1 MAPRIANDCFP
12 DEFLTVDYDTM
23 GPVGAPMPPGNMGGG
38 GGDTNTMAGTHA
50 ATGDLNLDNDGGGAA
65 AAAAMA
71 DVAELDAIPPHTA
84 GGANNTTTGTGG
96 GNNNNPT
103 AIENDPLSMGQP
115 AIAHSHSSA
124 SHGSNTAVGNN
135 TTMEGITTS
144 GTMGT
149 TITVTM
155 AAAAQQ
161 AWDQF
166 VAGQEAE
173 NQQQMQQLQ
182 MQQMQPMQHH
192 QPMAMEGI
200 TQHPQAM
207 SVGVGGSGGGR
218 HYSPSSIPQSV
229 SHSAAAS
236 FGAHLQHLHGSP
248 PVPASVLGGAGHH
261 HYHQPNSND
270 TTPTTYQ
277 QLLLQQQHRQDII
290 ANNASNNSNDP
301 LSVHSAPAATAM
313 NDSAAQVSALQH
325 QHHQQHQQHL
335 HSIAAQRR
343 ASSHPNGGAQA
354 IPGRAVPRASSFG
367 GFPTPV
373 VASSSAAHNNR
384 PSPLAPTLE
393 ELQGIHHQGMIVP
406 GVNNNTTVVGT
417 TPPHVATVSRSNSVT
432 SSLTGNS
439 AHSNSVHSSGASTTY
454 HRFLS
459 SLQYQ
464 TTSSSP
470 LEAIPPSEAGT
481 DDNTS
486 SPQETYASI
495 HSANEFS
502 LSSPDDDDEEEEESK
517 LSPTGAG
524 SSPINHN
531 SNGSSSSNSFTQSPK
546 LPYSPSLLDQTSFP
560 EEDNLSLALDDEDDQ
575 LGGAVGGDKY
585 SPIRKLD
592 WGDNHQDGAKMMDT
606 TADTT
611 MENSAVEGGLSSS
624 HGIISQGLSSHVIH
638 EDTALV
644 ADVPSPAHATMLRP
658 RPSPFATSSSG
669 ASNSNSSNGA
679 GVQAAQQEGDASAH
693 GVTPPSQRRGL
704 LVRNEAFEQSPTAR
718 PQYRHQISDV
728 SIASNDGSVQLHVT
742 PPPLSFG
749 TETTISDLTYY
760 AEKGCIVDV
769 LAALTNPHL
778 KTLGSRML
786 ADYAKMP
793 HRRVAVASNTRIL
806 EFVQCTAL
814 DIGAYSPPS
823 HDHVSK
829 YTSPTW
835 LGREYAVETVRSLTA
850 AEENDG
856 YLMNAPGLLP
866 MLALVARGGP
876 FIQHAPTQGYSSEPM
891 VVAVS
896 PPAFQEN
903 GTPGSRL
910 MLDNT
915 MGVASDKAR
924 LHACI
929 AIMNLSCGK
938 SNKIEITG
946 VSEVLEAMRDV
957 MLGRHF
963 STPPRDSRSST
974 RSSSTVADEA
984 RLKATTCI
992 KNLSNADANDAALLG
1007 TPGLVETLGYVAEAT
1022 CHTKKGAAT
1031 CTTHACLALMNLSI
1045 SKANKNRVF
1054 RTPGVMDALMA
1065 VITRTAPKAAPASSS
1080 GEQANTKDPNFE
1092 ARVKAC
1098 SALSNLAIGY
1108 DNKIPMFN
1116 YPGFVESILTVIRTD
1131 VAEARTKACSI
1142 LWSFAAEMKNQV
1154 PVVQRGDILPA
1165 LVSVAKEDTKTE
1177 ARFKC
1182 VAALTLL
1189 AESPENAVPLLRAGS
1204 LEPLMNVLQEAGPD
1218 PTQWRGQTASWCV
1231 GFLMNMAQC
1240 DDVVPALLQ
1249 EGIVDLLAP
1258 LLSLD
1263 HYQSL
1268 KAAMAVTFVC
1278 QYDTGDKTYN
1288 LLRQTENVIPKIV
1301 GLLHN
1306 TLSGR
1311 GGSGYKYGVFT
1322 LRSSV
1327 GCIASLAAGPDFMKE
1342 RIATNPVFESLL
1354 KVVEDFCVEGGTEGA
1369 IVGGGNNDTRSVTL
1383 AVRAL
1388 SLLVGHLIPEPHCA
1402 AMPFGPAM
1410 DDQLITALRS
1420 FELDT
1425 HPEIDAATRKLAYSA
1440 RIRIEG
1446 GKNLHGH
1453 QKDSVSSDSSPDD
1466 LSDDG
1471 GGIGLSL
1478 ARRFF
1483 PFPCGMNLH
1492 VPSDPTP
1499 ALPPPPAK
1507 GEDTMDISDDA
1518 ASASSGASG
1527 AVRTFLLTDSK
1538 TGRRFAVPCDPTGG
1552 RQFNDNRVWCF
1563 RRGRYCNG
1571 GEEPDSNFQWSDEL
1585 QAAYKAA
1592 LKDNDVSD
1600 SSQC

>member
-1 MAPRIANDCFP
+1 
-12 DEFLTVDYDTM
+12 
-23 GPVGAPMPPGNMGGG
+23 
-38 GGDTNTMAGTHA
+38 
-50 ATGDLNLDNDGGGAA
+50 
-65 AAAAMA
+65 MA
-71 DVAELDAIPPHTA
+71 D
-84 GGANNTTTGTGG
+84 
-96 GNNNNPT
+96 
-103 AIENDPLSMGQP
+103 
-115 AIAHSHSSA
+115 
-124 SHGSNTAVGNN
+124 
-135 TTMEGITTS
+135 
-144 GTMGT
+144 
-149 TITVTM
+149 
-155 AAAAQQ
+155 
-161 AWDQF
+161 
-166 VAGQEAE
+166 
-173 NQQQMQQLQ
+173 
-182 MQQMQPMQHH
+182 
-192 QPMAMEGI
+192 
-200 TQHPQAM
+200 
-207 SVGVGGSGGGR
+207 
-218 HYSPSSIPQSV
+218 
-229 SHSAAAS
+229 
-236 FGAHLQHLHGSP
+236 
-248 PVPASVLGGAGHH
+248 
-261 HYHQPNSND
+261 
-270 TTPTTYQ
+270 
-277 QLLLQQQHRQDII
+277 
-290 ANNASNNSNDP
+290 
-301 LSVHSAPAATAM
+301 
-313 NDSAAQVSALQH
+313 
-325 QHHQQHQQHL
+325 
-335 HSIAAQRR
+335 
-343 ASSHPNGGAQA
+343 
-354 IPGRAVPRASSFG
+354 
-367 GFPTPV
+367 
-373 VASSSAAHNNR
+373 
-384 PSPLAPTLE
+384 
-393 ELQGIHHQGMIVP
+393 
-406 GVNNNTTVVGT
+406 
-417 TPPHVATVSRSNSVT
+417 
-432 SSLTGNS
+432 
-439 AHSNSVHSSGASTTY
+439 
-454 HRFLS
+454 
-459 SLQYQ
+459 
-464 TTSSSP
+464 
-470 LEAIPPSEAGT
+470 
-481 DDNTS
+481 
-486 SPQETYASI
+486 
-495 HSANEFS
+495 NE
-502 LSSPDDDDEEEEESK
+502 DDEGK
-517 LSPTGAG
+517 
-524 SSPINHN
+524 
-531 SNGSSSSNSFTQSPK
+531 
-546 LPYSPSLLDQTSFP
+546 
-560 EEDNLSLALDDEDDQ
+560 
-575 LGGAVGGDKY
+575 GDKY
-585 SPIRKLD
+585 SPISKLHWD
-592 WGDNHQDGAKMMDT
+592 EQNENGKMDAT
-606 TADTT
+606 TTET
-611 MENSAVEGGLSSS
+611 SSPQGVAQGIAS
-624 HGIISQGLSSHVIH
+624 HAIH
-638 EDTALV
+638 EDSAL
-644 ADVPSPAHATMLRP
+644 ASDVVLPALNTLRP
-658 RPSPFATSSSG
+658 RPSTFARATSSNSGTSANSSSVCSSSQAGQAAHAG
-669 ASNSNSSNGA
+669 ASASS
-679 GVQAAQQEGDASAH
+679 S
-693 GVTPPSQRRGL
+693 L
-704 LVRNEAFEQSPTAR
+704 LTRNEAFELSPGR

-769 LAALTNPHL
+769 LAALTSSYL

-793 HRRVAVASNTRIL
+793 HRRVAVASNARIL

-814 DIGAYSPPS
+814 DIGGYDPANS
-823 HDHVSK
+823 SK
-829 YTSPTW
+829 YSSPTW

-850 AEENDG
+850 AEDNDK
-856 YLMNAPGLLP
+856 YLMNAPGLLQ

-876 FIQHAPTQGYSSEPM
+876 FVQQHGTQGYSSEPM
-891 VVAVS
+891 MVAV
-896 PPAFQEN
+896 PPPTFHDN
-903 GTPGSRL
+903 GNPGPRIS
-910 MLDNT
+910 LDGT

-963 STPPRDSRSST
+963 SAPPRTSQSST
-974 RSSSTVADEA
+974 RASSNISDEA

-992 KNLSNADANDAALLG
+992 KNLSNADANDAALLS

-1022 CHTKKGAAT
+1022 CHPKTGATT

-1054 RTPGVMDALMA
+1054 RTAGVMDSLMA
-1065 VITRTAPKAAPASSS
+1065 VITRTAPKAGSEPIN
-1080 GEQANTKDPNFE
+1080 GKDPNFE

-1131 VAEARTKACSI
+1131 TAEARTKACSI

-1165 LVSVAKEDTKTE
+1165 LVGVAKEDTKTE

-1278 QYDTGDKTYN
+1278 QYDTGDGTYN

-1327 GCIASLAAGPDFMKE
+1327 GCISSLAAGPDFMKE

-1354 KVVEDFCVEGGTEGA
+1354 KVVEDFCVDGGTDGA
-1369 IVGGGNNDTRSVTL
+1369 IVGGGRDDTRSVTL
-1383 AVRAL
+1383 AIRAL
-1388 SLLVGHLIPEPHCA
+1388 GLLVGHLIPEPHSA

-1410 DDQLITALRS
+1410 DDKLITALRS
-1420 FELDT
+1420 FELSS
-1425 HPEIDAATRKLAYSA
+1425 HPDIDDAKRKLAHDA

-1446 GKNLHGH
+1446 GKSLHGRR
-1453 QKDSVSSDSSPDD
+1453 KDSVSSDSSPDD

-1471 GGIGLSL
+1471 GGIGFSL

-1499 ALPPPPAK
+1499 AIPALPPPPPKA
-1507 GEDTMDISDDA
+1507 EDTMDVSDDA
-1518 ASASSGASG
+1518 ASASSAASN

-1552 RQFNDNRVWCF
+1552 RQFNDTRVWCF
-1563 RRGRYCNG
+1563 RRGRYCNK
-1571 GEEPDSNFQWSDEL
+1571 GEEPDSNFQWSDDLQTAYNAEL
-1585 QAAYKAA
+1585 QA
-1592 LKDNDVSD
+1592 NDVSD
-1600 SSQC
+1600 SSM

>member
-1 MAPRIANDCFP
+1 MPPRIANDCFP

-23 GPVGAPMPPGNMGGG
+23 GGMAGPIAPMPVG
-38 GGDTNTMAGTHA
+38 GTHNPDMNA
-50 ATGDLNLDNDGGGAA
+50 DQLQLDNDVGGAA
-65 AAAAMA
+65 EAAAAVAMA
-71 DVAELDAIPPHTA
+71 DAELDATA
-84 GGANNTTTGTGG
+84 IAAAGTATQGGDNNDP
-96 GNNNNPT
+96 N
-103 AIENDPLSMGQP
+103 AIENDPLSMGP
-115 AIAHSHSSA
+115 NPNNNTNIGHTSSHSSSYSQDHNHVVA
-124 SHGSNTAVGNN
+124 NNNMMNDNANSIAGN
-135 TTMEGITTS
+135 TTVHTANTM
-144 GTMGT
+144 GTMGS
-149 TITVTM
+149 TITVNM

-166 VAGQEAE
+166 VAGQEAQQVVQA
-173 NQQQMQQLQ
+173 QQQQQLQ
-182 MQQMQPMQHH
+182 QEQTQYPHQEQAVQDQQAV
-192 QPMAMEGI
+192 PMAMEGI
-200 TQHPQAM
+200 TD
-207 SVGVGGSGGGR
+207 GG
-218 HYSPSSIPQSV
+218 YSPSSISQ
-229 SHSAAAS
+229 AAS
-236 FGAHLQHLHGSP
+236 PSTTSLGVQHYRGSP
-248 PVPASVLGGAGHH
+248 PAPSNHL
-261 HYHQPNSND
+261 PNSND

-277 QLLLQQQHRQDII
+277 QLLLEQHRQDILNAGTPSLGH
-290 ANNASNNSNDP
+290 ANNDDP
-301 LSVHSAPAATAM
+301 TSVHSAPAEQ
-313 NDSAAQVSALQH
+313 AQPRSRRVS
-325 QHHQQHQQHL
+325 
-335 HSIAAQRR
+335 SITGTGHAV
-343 ASSHPNGGAQA
+343 
-354 IPGRAVPRASSFG
+354 PGRPVPRASSFG
-367 GFPTPV
+367 GFPTPPR
-373 VASSSAAHNNR
+373 ANIIAQGLA
-384 PSPLAPTLE
+384 PLAPAMEDLIE
-393 ELQGIHHQGMIVP
+393 ELVSDNAAAANM
-406 GVNNNTTVVGT
+406 
-417 TPPHVATVSRSNSVT
+417 TPMPMATVSRSNSVA
-432 SSLTGNS
+432 SSLTASLASGVHNS
-439 AHSNSVHSSGASTTY
+439 ANSNSSTY

-459 SLQYQ
+459 SFLGNQA
-464 TTSSSP
+464 TSP
-470 LEAIPPSEAGT
+470 LETIEPSDAEDG
-481 DDNTS
+481 
-486 SPQETYASI
+486 SPQETYGSI
-495 HSANEFS
+495 HSSSAF
-502 LSSPDDDDEEEEESK
+502 SSPATAANAGA
-517 LSPTGAG
+517 LSPDGDSKMSPGEHSA
-524 SSPINHN
+524 SSDGMSSHSGN
-531 SNGSSSSNSFTQSPK
+531 SHASFSHSPK

-560 EEDNLSLALDDEDDQ
+560 EEESLSIDVEEDVVDDLEN
-575 LGGAVGGDKY
+575 DKY
-585 SPIRKLD
+585 SPISKLD
-592 WGDNHQDGAKMMDT
+592 WNENADQGQGQEGGKESGAAHKGMDT

-611 MENSAVEGGLSSS
+611 MLS
-624 HGIISQGLSSHVIH
+624 QDVSSHVIH
-638 EDTALV
+638 EDSTLVTEALT
-644 ADVPSPAHATMLRP
+644 PSTNSTLRP
-658 RPSPFATSSSG
+658 RPSPFARANSTSSGVSP
-669 ASNSNSSNGA
+669 NSNNSTSHTNGVPTTVGGAHPSSSQTA
-679 GVQAAQQEGDASAH
+679 
-693 GVTPPSQRRGL
+693 PPQPRGML
-704 LVRNEAFEQSPTAR
+704 TRNEAFELSPTQR

-793 HRRVAVASNTRIL
+793 HRRVAVASNTMIL
-806 EFVQCTAL
+806 EFVQATAL
-814 DIGAYSPPS
+814 EIGSASSSCSRRKIMPFNYSPPS
-823 HDHVSK
+823 FDQVSK

-856 YLMNAPGLLP
+856 YLMNAPGLLQ

-876 FIQHAPTQGYSSEPM
+876 FVQHVAPPAGQGYSNDGM
-891 VVAVS
+891 VVAV
-896 PPAFQEN
+896 PPPEFADN
-903 GTPGSRL
+903 GTPGPRL
-910 MLDNT
+910 TMDNT

-938 SNKIEITG
+938 SNKVEITS
-946 VSEVLEAMRDV
+946 VTEILEGMRDV

-963 STPPRDSRSST
+963 TT
-974 RSSSTVADEA
+974 RQTRGLLGGSSSKSNNVAQEA

-992 KNLSNADANDAALLG
+992 KNLSNADANDAALLS

-1022 CHTKKGAAT
+1022 CHAKTGATT

-1065 VITRTAPKAAPASSS
+1065 VITRTAPKANAEPSS
-1080 GEQANTKDPNFE
+1080 NPKDPNFE

-1116 YPGFVESILTVIRTD
+1116 YPGFVESILTVIKTD
-1131 VAEARTKACSI
+1131 KAEARTKACSI

-1154 PVVQRGDILPA
+1154 PVVQRGDILPV

-1342 RIATNPVFESLL
+1342 RIATDPVFESLL
-1354 KVVEDFCVEGGTEGA
+1354 KVVEDFCVDGGTPGA
-1369 IVGGGNNDTRSVTL
+1369 IVGGGKDDTRSVTL

-1388 SLLVGHLIPEPHCA
+1388 SSLIGHLIPEPNCA

-1410 DDQLITALRS
+1410 DDQLITALGS
-1420 FELDT
+1420 FETSSHED
-1425 HPEIDAATRKLAYSA
+1425 IDYVTRKLAYSA
-1440 RIRIEG
+1440 RIRVEG
-1446 GKNLHGH
+1446 GKNLGGH
-1453 QKDSVSSDSSPDD
+1453 RKDSVSSDSSPDD

-1478 ARRFF
+1478 ARKFF

-1492 VPSDPTP
+1492 IPSDPTPPAP
-1499 ALPPPPAK
+1499 ALPPPPPK
-1507 GEDTMDISDDA
+1507 QEDTMDISDDA
-1518 ASASSGASG
+1518 ASATSGDGS

-1538 TGRRFAVPCDPTGG
+1538 TGRRFAVPCDPSGG

-1563 RRGRYCNG
+1563 RRGRFCND
-1571 GEEPDSNFQWSDEL
+1571 GELPDSNFLWSDEL
-1585 QAAYKAA
+1585 QVAYNAA
-1592 LKDNDVSD
+1592 LNGNVSD
-1600 SSQC
+1600 SSQG

>member
-1 MAPRIANDCFP
+1 MAPSPRIANDCYP

-23 GPVGAPMPPGNMGGG
+23 GPTAPMGGG
-38 GGDTNTMAGTHA
+38 GGNMAGTHPA
-50 ATGDLNLDNDGGGAA
+50 GDMGGEMNLDNDGAVAA
-65 AAAAMA
+65 ATAVAMA
-71 DVAELDAIPPHTA
+71 DAALDNAGPPIT
-84 GGANNTTTGTGG
+84 GGHNGG
-96 GNNNNPT
+96 GNGAPT
-103 AIENDPLSMGQP
+103 AIENDPLSMGQ
-115 AIAHSHSSA
+115 AGIAHSHSHS
-124 SHGSNTAVGNN
+124 SGSGNSVDVIQ
-135 TTMEGITTS
+135 MEGITTVPT
-144 GTMGT
+144 GNTMNTTHTGNGPVGMGPMGTTMGT

-166 VAGQEAE
+166 VAGQDTAQPQQAQVHPAQQLLQH
-173 NQQQMQQLQ
+173 QQQQYAQQLQ
-182 MQQMQPMQHH
+182 QGEAM
-192 QPMAMEGI
+192 MAMDGGVQ
-200 TQHPQAM
+200 TL
-207 SVGVGGSGGGR
+207 SVGGMGAR
-218 HYSPSSIPQSV
+218 HYSPSSIPQ
-229 SHSAAAS
+229 AAS
-236 FGAHLQHLHGSP
+236 PSMAHSLSVLRGSP
-248 PVPASVLGGAGHH
+248 PVPNTVHHGA
-261 HYHQPNSND
+261 PNSND
-270 TTPTTYQ
+270 ITPTTYQ
-277 QLLLQQQHRQDII
+277 QLLMQQHRQDIM
-290 ANNASNNSNDP
+290 NANSNSNSDP
-301 LSVHSAPAATAM
+301 LSVHSDPVATSAADRMATA
-313 NDSAAQVSALQH
+313 
-325 QHHQQHQQHL
+325 QQRN
-335 HSIAAQRR
+335 ARR
-343 ASSHPNGGAQA
+343 ISGHNGV
-354 IPGRAVPRASSFG
+354 PRRPVPRAASFG
-367 GFPTPV
+367 GFPTPPGA
-373 VASSSAAHNNR
+373 ASRSAGAAFATGSINEN
-384 PSPLAPTLE
+384 PPLAPTME
-393 ELQGIHHQGMIVP
+393 EFQQGIQGQ
-406 GVNNNTTVVGT
+406 VNLSSNFV
-417 TPPHVATVSRSNSVT
+417 TPPIATVSRSNSVT
-432 SSLTGNS
+432 SSLTNS
-439 AHSNSVHSSGASTTY
+439 VHGSVHSSANSTTY
-454 HRFLS
+454 QRFLS
-459 SLQYQ
+459 SLQHQ
-464 TTSSSP
+464 ASP
-470 LEAIPPSEAGT
+470 LETIPPSEA
-481 DDNTS
+481 DES
-486 SPQETYASI
+486 SPQETYGSI
-495 HSANEFS
+495 HSASAFS
-502 LSSPDDDDEEEEESK
+502 SPATESPDDSKFSASDD
-517 LSPTGAG
+517 
-524 SSPINHN
+524 SPIG
-531 SNGSSSSNSFTQSPK
+531 SNGGSTSSFVK

-560 EEDNLSLALDDEDDQ
+560 EEDLSVGDEDED
-575 LGGAVGGDKY
+575 GDKY
-585 SPIRKLD
+585 SPISKLD
-592 WGDNHQDGAKMMDT
+592 WSVGEETGKTMDT
-606 TADTT
+606 TADMTLDDSPT
-611 MENSAVEGGLSSS
+611 RGLQEF
-624 HGIISQGLSSHVIH
+624 SQGLASHVIH
-638 EDTALV
+638 EESIMAEAQT
-644 ADVPSPAHATMLRP
+644 PMTTPLRP
-658 RPSPFATSSSG
+658 RPSPFARANSSSG
-669 ASNSNSSNGA
+669 GISSSNSNGSIQGGQGIQDAASTA
-679 GVQAAQQEGDASAH
+679 SGVS
-693 GVTPPSQRRGL
+693 PSQARRTL
-704 LVRNEAFEQSPTAR
+704 LVRNEAFEQSPQTR

-749 TETTISDLTYY
+749 SETTISDLTYY

-814 DIGAYSPPS
+814 EIGNVRGQQYYPNAHGAPHSSSAY
-823 HDHVSK
+823 DHVAK
-829 YTSPTW
+829 YTSPSW

-850 AEENDG
+850 AEENDR
-856 YLMNAPGLLP
+856 YLMNAAGLLQ

-876 FIQHAPTQGYSSEPM
+876 FIQHASSPSLQGYSSEPV
-891 VVAVS
+891 VVAV
-896 PPAFQEN
+896 PPPTFEDN
-903 GTPGSRL
+903 GTPGPRL
-910 MLDNT
+910 MIDNT

-946 VSEVLEAMRDV
+946 VKEILEAMRDV

-963 STPPRDSRSST
+963 SHPPRDSSSSS
-974 RSSSTVADEA
+974 RSSSNVADEA

-1022 CHTKKGAAT
+1022 CHPKTGATT

-1065 VITRTAPKAAPASSS
+1065 VITRTAPRTTSS
-1080 GEQANTKDPNFE
+1080 GAEPSNPKDPNFE

-1131 VAEARTKACSI
+1131 KAEARTKACSI

-1354 KVVEDFCVEGGTEGA
+1354 KVVEDFCVDGGTPGA
-1369 IVGGGNNDTRSVTL
+1369 IVGGGKDDIRSVTL

-1388 SLLVGHLIPEPHCA
+1388 SLLVGHLIPEPNCA

-1420 FELDT
+1420 FELNT
-1425 HPEIDAATRKLAYSA
+1425 HPEIDDTTRKLSHAA
-1440 RIRIEG
+1440 RIRVEG

-1453 QKDSVSSDSSPDD
+1453 RKDSVSSDSSPDD

-1499 ALPPPPAK
+1499 PVPALPPPPK
-1507 GEDTMDISDDA
+1507 EETMDISDDA
-1518 ASASSGASG
+1518 ASASSSG
-1527 AVRTFLLTDSK
+1527 DGSAVRTFLLTDSK
-1538 TGRRFAVPCDPTGG
+1538 TGRRFAVPCDPAGG

-1563 RRGRYCNG
+1563 RRGRFCNE
-1571 GEEPDSNFQWSDEL
+1571 GELPDSNFQWSDEL

-1592 LKDNDVSD
+1592 LNGNVTD
-1600 SSQC
+1600 STSQG

>member
-1 MAPRIANDCFP
+1 VAV
-12 DEFLTVDYDTM
+12 VDHRHHRHHD
-23 GPVGAPMPPGNMGGG
+23 
-38 GGDTNTMAGTHA
+38 
-50 ATGDLNLDNDGGGAA
+50 GAA
-65 AAAAMA
+65 A
-71 DVAELDAIPPHTA
+71 
-84 GGANNTTTGTGG
+84 
-96 GNNNNPT
+96 
-103 AIENDPLSMGQP
+103 
-115 AIAHSHSSA
+115 
-124 SHGSNTAVGNN
+124 
-135 TTMEGITTS
+135 
-144 GTMGT
+144 
-149 TITVTM
+149 
-155 AAAAQQ
+155 
-161 AWDQF
+161 
-166 VAGQEAE
+166 
-173 NQQQMQQLQ
+173 NQ
-182 MQQMQPMQHH
+182 
-192 QPMAMEGI
+192 
-200 TQHPQAM
+200 
-207 SVGVGGSGGGR
+207 
-218 HYSPSSIPQSV
+218 
-229 SHSAAAS
+229 
-236 FGAHLQHLHGSP
+236 
-248 PVPASVLGGAGHH
+248 
-261 HYHQPNSND
+261 
-270 TTPTTYQ
+270 
-277 QLLLQQQHRQDII
+277 
-290 ANNASNNSNDP
+290 
-301 LSVHSAPAATAM
+301 
-313 NDSAAQVSALQH
+313 
-325 QHHQQHQQHL
+325 
-335 HSIAAQRR
+335 
-343 ASSHPNGGAQA
+343 
-354 IPGRAVPRASSFG
+354 RAVSS
-367 GFPTPV
+367 
-373 VASSSAAHNNR
+373 
-384 PSPLAPTLE
+384 
-393 ELQGIHHQGMIVP
+393 Q
-406 GVNNNTTVVGT
+406 
-417 TPPHVATVSRSNSVT
+417 
-432 SSLTGNS
+432 
-439 AHSNSVHSSGASTTY
+439 
-454 HRFLS
+454 
-459 SLQYQ
+459 
-464 TTSSSP
+464 
-470 LEAIPPSEAGT
+470 
-481 DDNTS
+481 
-486 SPQETYASI
+486 
-495 HSANEFS
+495 
-502 LSSPDDDDEEEEESK
+502 
-517 LSPTGAG
+517 
-524 SSPINHN
+524 
-531 SNGSSSSNSFTQSPK
+531 
-546 LPYSPSLLDQTSFP
+546 
-560 EEDNLSLALDDEDDQ
+560 
-575 LGGAVGGDKY
+575 
-585 SPIRKLD
+585 
-592 WGDNHQDGAKMMDT
+592 
-606 TADTT
+606 
-611 MENSAVEGGLSSS
+611 
-624 HGIISQGLSSHVIH
+624 
-638 EDTALV
+638 
-644 ADVPSPAHATMLRP
+644 LRP
-658 RPSPFATSSSG
+658 RPSSFARSSG
-669 ASNSNSSNGA
+669 GA
-679 GVQAAQQEGDASAH
+679 GPSGGAPAA
-693 GVTPPSQRRGL
+693 VTPSHRRPRGPIA
-704 LVRNEAFEQSPTAR
+704 RNEAFELSPGAVPAASNDAAPR
-718 PQYRHQISDV
+718 PRYRHQISEV

-749 TETTISDLTYY
+749 AETTISDLTYY

-793 HRRVAVASNTRIL
+793 HRRVAVASNARIL
-806 EFVQCTAL
+806 EFVQRTAL
-814 DIGAYSPPS
+814 EIGAAAAGHSRNGTMVGGS
-823 HDHVSK
+823 SAEEDAISR
-829 YTSPTW
+829 YTSPAW
-835 LGREYAVETVRSLTA
+835 PGREYAVETVRSLTA
-850 AEENDG
+850 AEENDR
-856 YLMNAPGLLP
+856 YLMNAPGLLR

-876 FIQHAPTQGYSSEPM
+876 FVRLGYRGTSDP
-891 VVAVS
+891 AVS
-896 PPAFQEN
+896 AVPPPAFSDDASSR
-903 GTPGSRL
+903 PGPRGITA
-910 MLDNT
+910 DNT
-915 MGVASDKAR
+915 VGVASDKAR

-938 SNKIEITG
+938 SNKVEITS
-946 VSEVLEAMRDV
+946 VPEILEAMRDV

-963 STPPRDSRSST
+963 AARPRTSMSSQ
-974 RSSSTVADEA
+974 RSSSSSGNVADEA
-984 RLKATTCI
+984 RLKATTCV

-1007 TPGLVETLGYVAEAT
+1007 TPGLVETLGHVAEAT
-1022 CHTKKGAAT
+1022 CHPSGGATT

-1065 VITRTAPKAAPASSS
+1065 VITRTSPKNSSETTPASAS
-1080 GEQANTKDPNFE
+1080 GQAKDPNFE

-1131 VAEARTKACSI
+1131 GAEARTKACSI

-1354 KVVEDFCVEGGTEGA
+1354 KVVEDFCVEGGTPGA
-1369 IVGGGNNDTRSVTL
+1369 IVGGGKDDIRSVTL

-1388 SLLVGHLIPEPHCA
+1388 SSLIGHLIPEPNCA

-1410 DDQLITALRS
+1410 DDQLITALGS
-1420 FELDT
+1420 FERSA
-1425 HPEIDAATRKLAYSA
+1425 HPDIDDATKKQAYSA
-1440 RIRIEG
+1440 RIRVEG

-1453 QKDSVSSDSSPDD
+1453 RKDSVSSDSSPDD

-1478 ARRFF
+1478 ARKFF

-1492 VPSDPTP
+1492 VASDPTPPSAP

-1507 GEDTMDISDDA
+1507 EEDTMDISDDA
-1518 ASASSGASG
+1518 ASATSGDG

-1538 TGRRFAVPCDPTGG
+1538 TGRRFAVPRDPSGG
-1552 RQFNDNRVWCF
+1552 RQFNNNRVWCF
-1563 RRGRYCNG
+1563 RRGRYCNA

-1585 QAAYKAA
+1585 QTAYKAA
-1592 LKDNDVSD
+1592 LNGNNVSD

>member
-1 MAPRIANDCFP
+1 M
-12 DEFLTVDYDTM
+12 
-23 GPVGAPMPPGNMGGG
+23 
-38 GGDTNTMAGTHA
+38 
-50 ATGDLNLDNDGGGAA
+50 NLDNDGAA
-65 AAAAMA
+65 AAAAAVAMA
-71 DVAELDAIPPHTA
+71 DVGLDATPPTTA
-84 GGANNTTTGTGG
+84 DNNAGNANAGNDGNG
-96 GNNNNPT
+96 GNGAPT
-103 AIENDPLSMGQP
+103 PIENDPLSMGQ
-115 AIAHSHSSA
+115 AGVAHSHSQHSSESA
-124 SHGSNTAVGNN
+124 SASVDVIQMEGIPAANTGTTMNTMNTTLTGNGPTGGANNPVGNN
-135 TTMEGITTS
+135 GGMGGTMNAM

-166 VAGQEAE
+166 VAGQDNTEAHQVLTP
-173 NQQQMQQLQ
+173 QQQQAQQQ
-182 MQQMQPMQHH
+182 AQQQQIQFQH
-192 QPMAMEGI
+192 QRQLSQQQEAMAMEGI
-200 TQHPQAM
+200 TARGVQAM
-207 SVGVGGSGGGR
+207 TVGGSGMGGR
-218 HYSPSSIPQSV
+218 HYSPSSIPQAS
-229 SHSAAAS
+229 SASTAHSI
-236 FGAHLQHLHGSP
+236 GVRRGSP
-248 PVPASVLGGAGHH
+248 TASGTLQG
-261 HYHQPNSND
+261 QPNVND
-270 TTPTTYQ
+270 AIPTTYQ
-277 QLLLQQQHRQDII
+277 QLLLQQQRQDILS
-290 ANNASNNSNDP
+290 ANSNSDP
-301 LSVHSAPAATAM
+301 LSVHSAPAGTAANNTAGAASGITSSATEQMATA
-313 NDSAAQVSALQH
+313 
-325 QHHQQHQQHL
+325 QQR
-335 HSIAAQRR
+335 ATRR
-343 ASSHPNGGAQA
+343 AGGQ
-354 IPGRAVPRASSFG
+354 AVPRPASFG
-367 GFPTPV
+367 GFPTPPGTSSRPTAIAV
-373 VASSSAAHNNR
+373 VAEN
-384 PSPLAPTLE
+384 SPLAPTME
-393 ELQGIHHQGMIVP
+393 ELQVVQP
-406 GVNNNTTVVGT
+406 QVNFPSSVV
-417 TPPHVATVSRSNSVT
+417 TPPAHSRSNSAA
-432 SSLTGNS
+432 SSLTGS
-439 AHSNSVHSSGASTTY
+439 IHSSVHSSATTAQSSY
-454 HRFLS
+454 QRFLS
-459 SLQYQ
+459 SLQHNEA
-464 TTSSSP
+464 SSP
-470 LEAIPPSEAGT
+470 LETIPPSEGDA
-481 DDNTS
+481 S
-486 SPQETYASI
+486 SPQETFGSI
-495 HSANEFS
+495 HTSSEFS
-502 LSSPDDDDEEEEESK
+502 SPATFASPAAGG
-517 LSPTGAG
+517 LSPGDDSKVSVGELSRISNASNASLG
-524 SSPINHN
+524 SGGNN
-531 SNGSSSSNSFTQSPK
+531 FVK

-560 EEDNLSLALDDEDDQ
+560 EEDLSVGDNEDNDM
-575 LGGAVGGDKY
+575 GDKY
-585 SPIRKLD
+585 SPISKLD
-592 WGDNHQDGAKMMDT
+592 WSNADGEVGKTIDT

-611 MENSAVEGGLSSS
+611 MEDSPANDNGIQGLSHVS
-624 HGIISQGLSSHVIH
+624 HGIASHVIH
-638 EDTALV
+638 EDNALTAD
-644 ADVPSPAHATMLRP
+644 APPATTTLRP
-658 RPSPFATSSSG
+658 RPSAFARANSTSSSSSRSNQGIPGTTTASTG
-669 ASNSNSSNGA
+669 AS
-679 GVQAAQQEGDASAH
+679 
-693 GVTPPSQRRGL
+693 GVTSSRARTV
-704 LVRNEAFEQSPTAR
+704 LVRNEAFDNSPAHR

-728 SIASNDGSVQLHVT
+728 SIASNDGSVQLLVT

-749 TETTISDLTYY
+749 SDTTIGDLTYY

-806 EFVQCTAL
+806 EFVQRTAL
-814 DIGAYSPPS
+814 EIGSPPNNQQYYPNAHGAPRTS
-823 HDHVSK
+823 STYEHVAK
-829 YTSPTW
+829 YTSPSW

-850 AEENDG
+850 AEENDR
-856 YLMNAPGLLP
+856 YLMNAPGLLQ

-876 FIQHAPTQGYSSEPM
+876 FIQHATSSTGYPSEPV
-891 VVAVS
+891 VVAV
-896 PPAFQEN
+896 PPPTFKDN
-903 GTPGSRL
+903 GTPGPRL
-910 MLDNT
+910 MIDNT
-915 MGVASDKAR
+915 MGVGSDKAR

-938 SNKIEITG
+938 SNKIEITS
-946 VSEVLEAMRDV
+946 VKQILEAMRDV

-963 STPPRDSRSST
+963 SSSPRDSSSSS
-974 RSSSTVADEA
+974 RSSSNVADEA

-1022 CHTKKGAAT
+1022 CHPRSGATT

-1065 VITRTAPKAAPASSS
+1065 VITRTAPRTASAM
-1080 GEQANTKDPNFE
+1080 EPTNPKDPNFE

-1131 VAEARTKACSI
+1131 KAEARTKACSI

-1354 KVVEDFCVEGGTEGA
+1354 KVVEDFCVDGGTPGA
-1369 IVGGGNNDTRSVTL
+1369 IVGGGKDDTRSVTL

-1420 FELDT
+1420 FETNT
-1425 HPEIDAATRKLAYSA
+1425 HLEIDTNMRKLAHEA
-1440 RIRIEG
+1440 RIRVEG

-1453 QKDSVSSDSSPDD
+1453 HKDSVSSDSSPDD

-1499 ALPPPPAK
+1499 SVAALPLPMK
-1507 GEDTMDISDDA
+1507 GDNMEVSDDA
-1518 ASASSGASG
+1518 ASDASNGGDGS
-1527 AVRTFLLTDSK
+1527 AVRTFLLTDAR
-1538 TGRRFAVPCDPTGG
+1538 TGRRFAVPCDPAGG
-1552 RQFNDNRVWCF
+1552 RQFNDNRLWCF
-1563 RRGRYCNG
+1563 RRGRYCNE
-1571 GEEPDSNFQWSDEL
+1571 GEVPDSNFLWSEEL
-1585 QAAYKAA
+1585 QVAYKMA
-1592 LKDNDVSD
+1592 LNGNVTDSNTT

>member
-12 DEFLTVDYDTM
+12 EEFLTVDYDHTM
-23 GPVGAPMPPGNMGGG
+23 VPGAAPLGGG
-38 GGDTNTMAGTHA
+38 GGGATHHA
-50 ATGDLNLDNDGGGAA
+50 AAGDIAFGEMHPDGDDEEGQAA
-65 AAAAMA
+65 AAAVAAAMA
-71 DVAELDAIPPHTA
+71 DAAQLDAGAPPPATA
-84 GGANNTTTGTGG
+84 GAMPPGG
-96 GNNNNPT
+96 SPH
-103 AIENDPLSMGQP
+103 AIENDPLSMSLRSLGRPTAPEQP
-115 AIAHSHSSA
+115 RPSLGRSRSSA
-124 SHGSNTAVGNN
+124 SGGAGDPTLP
-135 TTMEGITTS
+135 EGIATAPSGGTAHTLHTTHT
-144 GTMGT
+144 GNGPDGQGHAGAHGHHHPPPYATTTVGAADT
-149 TITVTM
+149 TITVSI
-155 AAAAQQ
+155 ANAAQQ

-166 VAGQEAE
+166 VAGQEAAAAHAG
-173 NQQQMQQLQ
+173 
-182 MQQMQPMQHH
+182 PTPSPPSH
-192 QPMAMEGI
+192 A
-200 TQHPQAM
+200 QA
-207 SVGVGGSGGGR
+207 GL
-218 HYSPSSIPQSV
+218 YSPSSIPPPHV
-229 SHSAAAS
+229 PPTTH
-236 FGAHLQHLHGSP
+236 FITPTGHG
-248 PVPASVLGGAGHH
+248 PAS
-261 HYHQPNSND
+261 YQPR
-270 TTPTTYQ
+270 
-277 QLLLQQQHRQDII
+277 LLQQRLHASHSDDARTPQQHGPPGPRP
-290 ANNASNNSNDP
+290 ASHAHHP
-301 LSVHSAPAATAM
+301 
-313 NDSAAQVSALQH
+313 QALQ
-325 QHHQQHQQHL
+325 
-335 HSIAAQRR
+335 
-343 ASSHPNGGAQA
+343 
-354 IPGRAVPRASSFG
+354 GRPVPRASSFG
-367 GFPTPV
+367 GFPNPPRGASFAGGVV
-373 VASSSAAHNNR
+373 VAEGA
-384 PSPLAPTLE
+384 PLASTPE
-393 ELQGIHHQGMIVP
+393 HFP
-406 GVNNNTTVVGT
+406 AAVV
-417 TPPHVATVSRSNSVT
+417 ARSHSVM
-432 SSLTGNS
+432 SSLTHS
-439 AHSNSVHSSGASTTY
+439 ATRGPSDFPNSVASGHDAGGSTY
-454 HRFLS
+454 QRFLS
-459 SLQYQ
+459 TVSTL
-464 TTSSSP
+464 SP
-470 LEAIPPSEAGT
+470 VEAIPPSEAEESAGSGPQDSPQDT
-481 DDNTS
+481 HGSLHSAGGFS
-486 SPQETYASI
+486 SPPA
-495 HSANEFS
+495 A
-502 LSSPDDDDEEEEESK
+502 SSPDGSQ
-517 LSPTGAG
+517 PGAG
-524 SSPINHN
+524 G
-531 SNGSSSSNSFTQSPK
+531 GSVGSLVK

-560 EEDNLSLALDDEDDQ
+560 EEEDLSVVGDDE
-575 LGGAVGGDKY
+575 GGDDKY
-585 SPIRKLD
+585 LPVAKLD
-592 WGDNHQDGAKMMDT
+592 WHDGYEGDPGMDT

-611 MENSAVEGGLSSS
+611 ADTTYEDASPDHGGDHHGPGLLSAPGGP
-624 HGIISQGLSSHVIH
+624 SQGLATHIIH
-638 EDTALV
+638 EDFAMATHV
-644 ADVPSPAHATMLRP
+644 AAPLPATTLRP
-658 RPSPFATSSSG
+658 RPQAFVRADSSSSG
-669 ASNSNSSNGA
+669 ATAVSHEGVVPVSAEGA
-679 GVQAAQQEGDASAH
+679 IAGASPHQPPRRRSARHAAHPQ
-693 GVTPPSQRRGL
+693 PP
-704 LVRNEAFEQSPTAR
+704 R

-728 SIASNDGSVQLHVT
+728 SVASHDGSVQLHVS

-749 TETTISDLTYY
+749 TETTIADLTYY

-793 HRRVAVASNTRIL
+793 HRRVAVASNTSIL
-806 EFVQCTAL
+806 EFVQDTAL
-814 DIGAYSPPS
+814 EIGVAGHPHYQPLSAGTSHSSGAANMAKYVSPS
-823 HDHVSK
+823 
-829 YTSPTW
+829 W

-850 AEENDG
+850 AEENDR
-856 YLMNAPGLLP
+856 YLMNAPGLLQT
-866 MLALVARGGP
+866 LALVARGGP
-876 FIQHAPTQGYSSEPM
+876 FVRYMSSRSLQQSYESHPM
-891 VVAVS
+891 VMAVS
-896 PPAFQEN
+896 PPTYSDN
-903 GTPGSRL
+903 GSPGPRL
-910 MLDNT
+910 MADNT
-915 MGVASDKAR
+915 MALASDKAR

-946 VSEVLEAMRDV
+946 VKEILEAMRDV

-963 STPPRDSRSST
+963 SNPPRDSSSVN
-974 RSSSTVADEA
+974 SSGSNGGSLTNVADEA

-992 KNLSNADANDAALLG
+992 KNLSNADANDAALLA

-1022 CHTKKGAAT
+1022 CHPVTGATT

-1065 VITRTAPKAAPASSS
+1065 VITRTAPREQSVNSSEPQS
-1080 GEQANTKDPNFE
+1080 GSPKDPNFE

-1116 YPGFVESILTVIRTD
+1116 YPGFVESILTVIRSD
-1131 VAEARTKACSI
+1131 KAEARTKACSI

-1189 AESPENAVPLLRAGS
+1189 AESPENAVPLLQAGS

-1354 KVVEDFCVEGGTEGA
+1354 KVVEDFCVDQGTPGA
-1369 IVGGGNNDTRSVTL
+1369 IVGGGKDDTRSVTL
-1383 AVRAL
+1383 AIKAL
-1388 SLLVGHLIPEPHCA
+1388 SLLVGHLIPEPNCA

-1410 DDQLITALRS
+1410 DDKLIIALRS
-1420 FELDT
+1420 FELNT
-1425 HPEIDAATRKLAYSA
+1425 HCEIDDHIRSMARDA

-1446 GKNLHGH
+1446 GRNLHGH
-1453 QKDSVSSDSSPDD
+1453 RKDSVSSDSSPDD

-1492 VPSDPTP
+1492 VPSDPAP
-1499 ALPPPPAK
+1499 SVLPLASK
-1507 GEDTMDISDDA
+1507 EQDNMDVSDD
-1518 ASASSGASG
+1518 SSGGDAS
-1527 AVRTFLLTDSK
+1527 AVRTFLLTDEK
-1538 TGRRFAVPCDPTGG
+1538 TGRRFAVPCDPAGG

-1563 RRGRYCNG
+1563 RRGRFCNE
-1571 GEEPDSNFQWSDEL
+1571 GELPDPNFPWSDEL
-1585 QAAYKAA
+1585 QVAYKAA
-1592 LKDNDVSD
+1592 LNGNATGPT
-1600 SSQC
+1600 SQD